1 LITGDLLYT
10 FKPAYLSLVLGLVL
24 TEEISMSWLN
34 ASMLVR
40 ATPSVSAHSLVSS
53 VGSDMLRKGLL
64 LCLALAGAA
73 TGTMQRVL
81 TLTGISLA
89 CMVMLANLGSR
100 AWHFLGWHPQRYNG
114 MSASI
119 FAYMA
124 AVATGILV
132 PYMGHRDI
140 EVGGKGAMEY
150 IIKTALLVAAVFVVS
165 DFDEVQKFIIVGSEV
180 RDTRDDDHFA
190 KKRTISSRFSS
201 Q

>member
-1 LITGDLLYT
+1 
-10 FKPAYLSLVLGLVL
+10 
-24 TEEISMSWLN
+24 MSWLN

-53 VGSDMLRKGLL
+53 VGSDQIRKVLL

-73 TGTMQRVL
+73 EGTMQWVL
-81 TLTGISLA
+81 TLVGIGLA
-89 CMVMLANLGSR
+89 CIVLLANLGSR

-119 FAYMA
+119 VAYIA
-124 AVATGILV
+124 AVVTGIFV

-140 EVGGKGAMEY
+140 EVGGKAAMEY
-150 IIKTALLVAAVFVVS
+150 VIKTALLVAVVFVIS

-180 RDTRDDDHFA
+180 RDTRGDDRLWALNLH
-190 KKRTISSRFSS
+190 TSIRFNS
-201 Q
+201 QW